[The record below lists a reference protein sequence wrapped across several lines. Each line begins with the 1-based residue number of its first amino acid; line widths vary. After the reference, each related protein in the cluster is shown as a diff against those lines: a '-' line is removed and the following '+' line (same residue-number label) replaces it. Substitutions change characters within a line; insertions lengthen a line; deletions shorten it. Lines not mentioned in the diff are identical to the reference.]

1 MSGVLLDT
9 SLLIDYLRAVPKAV
23 EYLETSAGDLSIS
36 ALTVAELHA
45 GARGEAERVALR
57 DFTAGFDVIAADG
70 AVCELG
76 GDLRAQ
82 YGRSHGTDLVDAI
95 LAATSL
101 LRQMPLV
108 TLNRKHFP
116 MLRNVIVPYIR
127 PSSCGVPRKG

>member
-9 SLLIDYLRAVPKAV
+9 NVLIDYLRGVPAAVA
-23 EYLETSAGDLSIS
+23 YLEETAGDMSIS

-57 DFTAGFDVIAADG
+57 EFTAGFDVIAADG
-70 AVCELG
+70 PICELG

-82 YGRSHGTDLVDAI
+82 YGPSHGTDLVDAI

-101 LRQMPLV
+101 LRQLPLV

-116 MLRNVIVPYIR
+116 MLRNVIAPYAW
-127 PSSCGVPRKG
+127 PSS